1 MGRCESQQPD
11 EQNTSLILPELHV
24 ETEQRIT
31 LAPTAIGLRHMEQTK
46 AGVVVISPTIY
57 HVSEGVDYH
66 RTIVAHTPAG
76 GQKKARPKMGKIF
89 SRAYPGA
96 ASAPVGSRCYLSA
109 IARASALA
117 SVLASSGMR
126 MP

>member
-1 MGRCESQQPD
+1 MGRCESQQPG

-46 AGVVVISPTIY
+46 AGVVVISPTVY

-66 RTIVAHTPAG
+66 RTILVHTLAG
-76 GQKKARPKMGKIF
+76 GRKKSPAEDGQDLQPGSSK
-89 SRAYPGA
+89 SR
-96 ASAPVGSRCYLSA
+96 VRSRGYLSA
-109 IARASALA
+109 MARASALA
-117 SVLASSGMR
+117 SALASSGMR

>member
-1 MGRCESQQPD
+1 M
-11 EQNTSLILPELHV
+11 
-24 ETEQRIT
+24 
-31 LAPTAIGLRHMEQTK
+31 GLRHMEQTK

-76 GQKKARPKMGKIF
+76 RQKKPGRRWGKIF

-96 ASAPVGSRCYLSA
+96 ASAPVATCL
-109 IARASALA
+109 
-117 SVLASSGMR
+117 
-126 MP
+126 P